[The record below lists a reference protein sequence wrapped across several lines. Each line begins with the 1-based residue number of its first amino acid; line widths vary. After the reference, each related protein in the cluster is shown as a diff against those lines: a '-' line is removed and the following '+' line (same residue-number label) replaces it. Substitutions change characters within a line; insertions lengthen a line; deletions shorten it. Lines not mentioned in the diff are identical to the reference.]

1 MAVAGGTSCDLP
13 HRSAEAIQLYLSHG
27 ELMSHSHRSKHF
39 WNTAGFLTVSLPV
52 LLLGQTLGLIDYPQA
67 VQLGLQ
73 ESVDQVSAYGV
84 QVNRAFA
91 AADTFVYIPLIV
103 ASLIGLYQRKPWS
116 MVTLAA
122 VGGISVYWSITVGV
136 MLLMLE
142 GVPGQLLEAGIS
154 YLLFIGIYTVF
165 GVWSLYVAVCHPD
178 QLLQ

>member
-1 MAVAGGTSCDLP
+1 MTVAGGASYDLP

-39 WNTAGFLTVSLPV
+39 WIRTGLLTVSLPI

-91 AADTFVYIPLIV
+91 AADTFVYIPLMV
-103 ASLIGLYQRKPWS
+103 ASLIGL
-116 MVTLAA
+116 
-122 VGGISVYWSITVGV
+122 
-136 MLLMLE
+136 
-142 GVPGQLLEAGIS
+142 
-154 YLLFIGIYTVF
+154 
-165 GVWSLYVAVCHPD
+165 
-178 QLLQ
+178 